1 MTLKTNIINLNT
13 TRLIKKEDKRHSQ
26 NIKIAKELEQQ
37 KDLERFNESLKHDNK
52 NQYYYKMIQDENFQ
66 TKFVKSFKRPFTQR
80 EIREVM
86 FEDKNE
92 RICTKSN
99 SDNIF
104 RDRKRLCNM
113 YANHNF
119 DKRAA

>member
-1 MTLKTNIINLNT
+1 MKTTNQVVVP
-13 TRLIKKEDKRHSQ
+13 DH
-26 NIKIAKELEQQ
+26 IAKELEEQ

-99 SDNIF
+99 STNIF
-104 RDRKRLCNM
+104 RDRRRLCNM

-119 DKRAA
+119 EKRVA